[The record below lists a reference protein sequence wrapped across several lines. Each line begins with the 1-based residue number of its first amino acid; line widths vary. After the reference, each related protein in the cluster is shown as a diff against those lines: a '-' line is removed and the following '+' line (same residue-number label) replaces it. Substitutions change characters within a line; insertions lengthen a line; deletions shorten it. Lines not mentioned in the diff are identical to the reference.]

1 MPEAAVNVGVVACAR
16 YARCNDSRH
25 TARNLEG
32 VMGTIEAGL
41 EKTVARLEDQLKL
54 WGAKLN
60 VLVAKG
66 KVAGQESKIDSQRYV
81 DDLKAK
87 LDAAQAKLH
96 EAKAAGGEK
105 WDTFKS
111 AIESS
116 WKDLESAFAKLV
128 H

>member
-1 MPEAAVNVGVVACAR
+1 
-16 YARCNDSRH
+16 
-25 TARNLEG
+25 
-32 VMGTIEAGL
+32 MGSIEAGL

-66 KVAGQESKIDSQRYV
+66 EVAGQQSKIDSHRYV

-87 LDAAQAKLH
+87 LDAAQEKLH

-105 WDTFKS
+105 WDTFKG

-116 WKDLESAFAKLV
+116 WKDLEAAFAKLV